1 MRHHYLINGTRCHFH
16 YDNNEPL
23 HEVESIASLFNLS
36 QETKKNLIQAWH
48 SRIVFMPD
56 SDPALSYAP
65 VTFLK
70 CIPEKFLD
78 DFINQADAIQTAA
91 SILRPSSLAAQII
104 NSRLDAI
111 VGNTTA
117 QHAYAS
123 AAVRKNVESVS
134 GKMYRFTYEAMDTYG
149 RNKKLS
155 EDQVKAWQH
164 IKILLPKRS
173 TPINERHLFALL
185 LMIAPHWPA
194 QAKGVLALN
203 HPQAKINDAVCKVI
217 EIMSQNEIADSE
229 KSFIFLEAI
238 KNITISQAP
247 RKDSTDT
254 ELGQ

>member
-1 MRHHYLINGTRCHFH
+1 MRYHYLINGTTCHFH
-16 YDNNEPL
+16 YNKNEPL

-48 SRIVFMPD
+48 AHIVFMPD

-65 VTFLK
+65 VSFSK
-70 CIPEKFLD
+70 CIPERFLD
-78 DFINQADAIQTAA
+78 DFIHQADAKQTAA

-104 NSRLDAI
+104 NYRLDAI

-123 AAVRKNVESVS
+123 AAVRKNVEIAS
-134 GKMYRFTYEAMDTYG
+134 GKIHRFAYEAMDTYG

-155 EDQVKAWQH
+155 EDQVNAWQH
-164 IKILLPKRS
+164 IKSLLPKRS

-194 QAKGVLALN
+194 QAQGILALT

-217 EIMSQNEIADSE
+217 EIMSQKELTDSE

-254 ELGQ
+254 ELGR